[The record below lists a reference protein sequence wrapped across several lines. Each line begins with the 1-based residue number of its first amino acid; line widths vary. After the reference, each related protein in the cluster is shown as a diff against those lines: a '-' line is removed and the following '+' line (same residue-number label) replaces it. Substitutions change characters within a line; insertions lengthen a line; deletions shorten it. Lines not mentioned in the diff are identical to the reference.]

1 MTNPTSSSP
10 QSGVNTVHKPK
21 PIGSIP
27 APRPGQVQPMPAPR
41 PTRPAKSG
49 FARKGKH

>member
-1 MTNPTSSSP
+1 MTNPSP
-10 QSGVNTVHKPK
+10 QSGVNTVHTPR

-27 APRPGQVQPMPAPR
+27 APRPGNVKPTPTR
-41 PTRPAKSG
+41 PTRPAPAKSG

>member
-10 QSGVNTVHKPK
+10 QSGVNTVHTPK

-27 APRPGQVQPMPAPR
+27 APRPGQVQPKPR
-41 PTRPAKSG
+41 PARPAKSG
-49 FARKGKH
+49 FSKKGKH